1 MTNTQ
6 NSKTVVVLIYEQLCM
21 FEFSCVAEVFGLPR
35 PEMGNNWYQFKTAS
49 IDGNPVNTQYH
60 GQISP
65 DISLSALEQADLI
78 IIPGWSGIDDDVPAE
93 VIDKLCQLHAA
104 GTRLASICSGVK
116 VLASTGLLNKKSAT
130 THWRYIDTLKKKHP
144 EIDVKTDVLY
154 IDHESLLTSAGSAA
168 GLDLCLHIVRKDFG
182 SDIANQVARRLVI
195 PPLREGSQ
203 AQFVQQPVPSN
214 DRGVISPVLDLMH
227 SQLDQPHPTAKLA
240 ATMNLSERTF
250 LRRFKE
256 ATGTTPGEWLSE
268 ARVQRAKTLL
278 ESTDL
283 SVERVATQVGFGTAM
298 TLRHHFRKR
307 LHISPVSYRKQFST
321 QDMGVTQRRM

>member
-1 MTNTQ
+1 
-6 NSKTVVVLIYEQLCM
+6 M
-21 FEFSCVAEVFGLPR
+21 FEFSCVAEVFGLSR
-35 PEMGNNWYQFKTAS
+35 PEMGDSWYQFKTAS
-49 IDGNPVNTQYH
+49 VDGNPVNTQYH
-60 GQISP
+60 GTITP
-65 DISLSALEQADLI
+65 DVALSDIEQADLI
-78 IIPGWSGIDDDVPAE
+78 IIPGWSNIGDNVPPE
-93 VIDKLCQLHAA
+93 ITNKLCQLHSA

-116 VLASTGLLNKKSAT
+116 VLAATGLLNKKTAT
-130 THWRYIDTLKKKHP
+130 THWQYIDALQKKHP

-154 IDHESLLTSAGSAA
+154 IDNGSLLTSAGSAA

-182 SDIANQVARRLVI
+182 SDIANKVARRLVI

-203 AQFVQQPVPSN
+203 AQFVQQPVPVN

-227 SQLDQPHPTAKLA
+227 GQLDQPHPTAKLA
-240 ATMNLSERTF
+240 AVLNLSERTF

-278 ESTDL
+278 ESTDFNI
-283 SVERVATQVGFGTAM
+283 EMVANKVGFGTAM

-307 LHISPVSYRKQFST
+307 LHISPASYRKQFST
-321 QDMGVTQRRM
+321 RTANT

>member
-1 MTNTQ
+1 
-6 NSKTVVVLIYEQLCM
+6 M

-35 PEMGNNWYQFKTAS
+35 PEMGNRWYQFKTAS
-49 IDGNPVNTQYH
+49 IDGKSVNAQYH
-60 GQISP
+60 GTITP
-65 DISLSALEQADLI
+65 DISLNDIEQADLI
-78 IIPGWSGIDDDVPAE
+78 IIPGWSGIEDDVPAE
-93 VIDKLCQLHAA
+93 VTEKLCQLHSA

-116 VLASTGLLNKKSAT
+116 VLAATGLLNKKAAT
-130 THWRYIDTLKKKHP
+130 THWRYIDTLQKRYP

-154 IDHESLLTSAGSAA
+154 IDNGSLLTSAGSAA

-182 SDIANQVARRLVI
+182 SDSANKVARRLVI

-203 AQFVQQPVPSN
+203 AQFVQQPVPVN

-240 ATMNLSERTF
+240 AVMNLSERTF

-278 ESTDL
+278 ESTDFNI
-283 SVERVATQVGFGTAM
+283 EMVANKVGFGTAM

-307 LHISPVSYRKQFST
+307 LHISPASYRKQFST
-321 QDMGVTQRRM
+321 RTANI